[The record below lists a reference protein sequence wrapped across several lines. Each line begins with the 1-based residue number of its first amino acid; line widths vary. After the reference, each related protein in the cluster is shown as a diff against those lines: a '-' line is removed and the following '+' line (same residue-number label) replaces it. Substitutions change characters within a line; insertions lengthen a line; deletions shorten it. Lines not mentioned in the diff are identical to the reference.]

1 MRRPYIAEEHMTE
14 LERWEARF
22 SAPDFVFGTKP
33 NEFLRAQTQLLPPHG
48 KALAVADG
56 EGRNGV
62 WLAEQGLDVLSV
74 DFSPAAQGKARAL
87 AKARNVSIRVERVDV
102 IEWDWPEN
110 EFDVVVVIFIQFA
123 NPAQRKHIFA
133 GVRKALKPGGLLLLQ
148 GYRPEQLNYKT
159 GGPSAVENLY
169 TEAMLAEEFADFSD
183 LKIHSHDSMTREGIG
198 HVGMAALID
207 LVGRKREAAQ
217 ASRD

>member
-1 MRRPYIAEEHMTE
+1 MNE
-14 LERWEARF
+14 LARWETRF
-22 SAPDFVFGTKP
+22 SAPDFVFGTEP
-33 NEFLRAQTQLLPPHG
+33 NEFLRSRAHLLPPHG

-62 WLAEQGLDVLSV
+62 WLAQQGLDVLSI
-74 DFSPAAQGKARAL
+74 DFSPAAQAKARAL
-87 AKARNVSIRVERVDV
+87 AKERKVALRMECVDV
-102 IEWDWPEN
+102 IEWDYPEN
-110 EFDVVVVIFIQFA
+110 EFDVAAVIFIQFA
-123 NPAQRKHIFA
+123 NPAQRQRIFA
-133 GVRKALKPGGLLLLQ
+133 GIRRTLKPGGLLLMQ
-148 GYRPEQLNYKT
+148 GYRPEQLKYKT

-169 TEAMLAEEFADFSD
+169 TEAMLAQEFADFAD
-183 LKIHSHDSMTREGIG
+183 LTIRVHDSMTHEGTG

>member
-1 MRRPYIAEEHMTE
+1 MTE

-22 SAPDFVFGTKP
+22 SAPDFVFGTEP
-33 NEFLRAQTQLLPPHG
+33 NEFLRAQAHLLPPRG

-62 WLAEQGLDVLSV
+62 WLAQQGLDVLSV
-74 DFSPAAQGKARAL
+74 DFSPAAQVKAQTL
-87 AKARNVSIRVERVDV
+87 AKARNVSMRIERVDI

-110 EFDVVVVIFIQFA
+110 EFDVVAVIFIQFA
-123 NPAQRKHIFA
+123 NPAQRKRIFA

-183 LKIHSHDSMTREGIG
+183 LKINSHDSMTHEGIG

-207 LVGRKREAAQ
+207 LVGRKRAAAQ
-217 ASRD
+217 ARRD